1 MEEVGKDVAFFI
13 RKSNTMVPLPVKTE
27 TGKPDWVNLEWFF
40 PGQMWLSLA
49 RNVSDR
55 NLWEATRDI
64 GMGNPFLDIY
74 AMMKSGRGEN
84 VPVNPYN
91 GMPLYNSLDSG
102 TMKAVKT
109 VEWFYN
115 MWAPSMLTRYGTLGK
130 ILTTGE
136 EDRYG
141 RTGTVGKAVLS
152 VFGLNIISP
161 TEKQVIAEKKYEI
174 KKIANR
180 CV

>member
-1 MEEVGKDVAFFI
+1 
-13 RKSNTMVPLPVKTE
+13 MV
-27 TGKPDWVNLEWFF
+27 F

-91 GMPLYNSLDSG
+91 GIPLYNSLDSG

-115 MWAPSMLTRYGTLGK
+115 MWAPSILTRYGTVGN
-130 ILTTGE
+130 ILTIGE

-161 TEKQVIAEKKYEI
+161 IEKQVIAEKKYRLKRLQI
-174 KKIANR
+174 DAYKKLEDTKTGKERDSVIR
-180 CV
+180 EYHKRTEKILQGDI